1 MSGDLLIR
9 NKKPTECKQH
19 RSVDADLRMKL
30 ESYGRNVK
38 VEVIFM

>member
-1 MSGDLLIR
+1 MDVWGPSD
-9 NKKPTECKQH
+9 PQQETKQH

-30 ESYGRNVK
+30 ESYGRDVK